1 MCEHNQQRVAVF
13 VKLLQAAASL
23 GSVEEA
29 HCYGAL
35 FTAEGKTDGGR
46 YRFSLT
52 LEEGHG

>member
-29 HCYGAL
+29 HCYGTL
-35 FTAEGKTDGGR
+35 FTAEGKTPDGR
-46 YRFSLT
+46 YTISLT

>member
-1 MCEHNQQRVAVF
+1 MCEHNQQRVAIF

-29 HCYGAL
+29 HCYGTL
-35 FTAEGKTDGGR
+35 FTAEGKTPDGR

-52 LEEGHG
+52 LEECHG